1 MATQASF
8 NSTFVINIYK
18 KENRPAG
25 EGLAF
30 LIALDLSIPESSFG
44 KWLGLTNA
52 NNDGKHT
59 NQIVAIEFDT
69 LKQEDDPDDNH
80 IGLNINSVISK
91 KTVSLDDHNIK
102 LSPINSTANYTI
114 SVLYNGTSKLMKV
127 YMVKEGQ
134 PMPKKPLLNQT
145 INLKKYVKQQSY
157 FGFAASTGNPQ
168 IELNCLLKWSLEM
181 DNLQK
186 KSDLLWLKISDRVGV
201 PGGVSNGWVWVGIKW
216 AGPLKPNSPFKPI

>member
-30 LIALDLSIPESSFG
+30 LIAPDLSIPESSFG

-59 NQIVAIEFDT
+59 NQIVAKEFDT
-69 LKQEDDPDDNH
+69 LKQEDDPGDNH

-91 KTVSLDDHNIK
+91 KTL
-102 LSPINSTANYTI
+102 
-114 SVLYNGTSKLMKV
+114 
-127 YMVKEGQ
+127 
-134 PMPKKPLLNQT
+134 
-145 INLKKYVKQQSY
+145 
-157 FGFAASTGNPQ
+157 FG
-168 IELNCLLKWSLEM
+168 
-181 DNLQK
+181 
-186 KSDLLWLKISDRVGV
+186 
-201 PGGVSNGWVWVGIKW
+201 
-216 AGPLKPNSPFKPI
+216 